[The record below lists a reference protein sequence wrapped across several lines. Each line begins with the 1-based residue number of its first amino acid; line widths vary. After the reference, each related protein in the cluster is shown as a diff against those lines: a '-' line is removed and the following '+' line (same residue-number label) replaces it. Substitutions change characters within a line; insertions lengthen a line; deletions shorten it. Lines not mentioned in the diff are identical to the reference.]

1 MAFSLPPPSTS
12 SHWPSLTRSQWL
24 RKSERVG
31 PGTQSRAGEG
41 HGMTVTTHRPVTH
54 TIQTHCRILD
64 SQTLQVLPCDQF
76 PYLHPDTQPC
86 TAFVCCICHILM
98 TPCSNH
104 KTLLCLT
111 CFTLRNS
118 HGSEPRFRL
127 AIYSQKA
134 LLLGKPCLRVFQSSF
149 KLLAMATVTAPC

>member
-24 RKSERVG
+24 RKSEWVG

-98 TPCSNH
+98 TPFSNH